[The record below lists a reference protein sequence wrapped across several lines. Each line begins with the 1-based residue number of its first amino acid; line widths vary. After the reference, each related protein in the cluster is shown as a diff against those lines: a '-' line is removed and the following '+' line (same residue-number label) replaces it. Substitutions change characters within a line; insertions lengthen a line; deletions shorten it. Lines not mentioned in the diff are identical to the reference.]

1 MHNTMDD
8 VADRHM
14 QAKEAMT
21 ELKKQI
27 GICIIHHVIFF
38 PKEKIAVV
46 VRDWREGVP
55 EDGAWRGWPGHGA
68 GDAGAR
74 FP

>member
-21 ELKKQI
+21 ELQKADR
-27 GICIIHHVIFF
+27 HMHNTSRNFL
-38 PKEKIAVV
+38 PKENIAQNTMKIKWIVQAK
-46 VRDWREGVP
+46 
-55 EDGAWRGWPGHGA
+55 GAAERS
-68 GDAGAR
+68 R
-74 FP
+74 LYFLVKQNVL

>member
-21 ELKKQI
+21 ELQKADR
-27 GICIIHHVIFF
+27 HMHNTSRNFF

-55 EDGAWRGWPGHGA
+55 EDGAWRGWLGHGA